1 MNCAARADVPPAVY
15 KKKPKEDWCCDLC
28 GTVTKYKARHMASV
42 HKVFLNDQH
51 PCEVCGKV
59 FGFKCELKKHLNTH
73 TGEKTFVWWVPS
85 KLSPF
90 VIVHCICR
98 VTALQGICKDILGYM
113 FL

>member
-1 MNCAARADVPPAVY
+1 MNCARADVPPAVY

-42 HKVFLNDQH
+42 HKVYIYFSYLFFILFIYLFHYVHKVFLNDQH

-73 TGEKTFVWWVPS
+73 TGEKTFVW
-85 KLSPF
+85 
-90 VIVHCICR
+90 
-98 VTALQGICKDILGYM
+98 
-113 FL
+113 